1 MLNLAGSVVSKENP
15 ADVREQASSPTWL
28 KVAEDETASQPRACR
43 ETGLNK
49 LRNFL
54 EVIIYLDNKPCA
66 GPGVIA
72 WFDGNSC
79 PSGWNEYDTAR
90 GRVIVGANS
99 TSNQDAGGETITP
112 WSVKATGGEEM
123 HRLTEAEMPSHS
135 HWLPIDNNPGNVVWG
150 VTALPSISFGEGC

>member
-1 MLNLAGSVVSKENP
+1 MLTVESGSAGPLAINLHRSVLGHDAVKEVVQVVGLCCPAQRVGTGRCLPEIQVASKQVKVRAGPVSGCIPSAASSDPGQDHQQAEQGMLNLAGSVGSKGGQNP

-66 GPGVIA
+66 GP
-72 WFDGNSC
+72 DQTK
-79 PSGWNEYDTAR
+79 P
-90 GRVIVGANS
+90 
-99 TSNQDAGGETITP
+99 
-112 WSVKATGGEEM
+112 
-123 HRLTEAEMPSHS
+123 
-135 HWLPIDNNPGNVVWG
+135 
-150 VTALPSISFGEGC
+150 

>member
-1 MLNLAGSVVSKENP
+1 MLTVESGSAGPLAINLHRSVLGHDAVKEVVQVVGLCSQRVGTGRCLPEIQVASKQVKVRAGPIGGCILSAASSDPGQDHQQAEQGMLNLAGSVVSKGDP

-66 GPGVIA
+66 GPAAA
-72 WFDGNSC
+72 W
-79 PSGWNEYDTAR
+79 
-90 GRVIVGANS
+90 
-99 TSNQDAGGETITP
+99 
-112 WSVKATGGEEM
+112 
-123 HRLTEAEMPSHS
+123 
-135 HWLPIDNNPGNVVWG
+135 PG
-150 VTALPSISFGEGC
+150 